1 MKKVLSDNNRKVN
14 NKIEKA
20 IAFVATFRTRLK
32 IFQKKIDK
40 ILYLL
45 YMNEQDRK
53 TFTPNP
59 MIL

>member
-14 NKIEKA
+14 NKTEKA
-20 IAFVATFRTRLK
+20 TPFVATFRTRLK
-32 IFQKKIDK
+32 ILQKKIDK